1 MKLAFILSLFC
12 MGFFSPTRVMQLNY
26 TPAKENA
33 REYKIKF
40 SSNKGRKVV
49 LMIENSEVS
58 VSGYNGDEVV
68 IEASGMEQPPKRAEG
83 LKALYNSVT
92 DNTGIGLAVT
102 QENNVIRIEK
112 AARKEARYTIKI
124 PKNTSLVYEEV
135 NWHGNHDL
143 RVSDLEGNVEVS
155 LNNSSAFLT
164 NISGAVHANTTNGN
178 IDVVFTSLGQERS
191 SSIHSVNGHID
202 VALPDNTKASY
213 KLHTVN
219 GEVYSD
225 FEVETKEKGGL
236 RKVSGGDHIAGST
249 NGGGV
254 SVDLSSVNSDIFLR
268 KRK

>member
-1 MKLAFILSLFC
+1 
-12 MGFFSPTRVMQLNY
+12 MGFFSPTHFVQVEY
-26 TPAKENA
+26 TPAEANA

-40 SSNKGRKVV
+40 NNTKDRKLV
-49 LMIENSEVS
+49 LMIENAEVT

-68 IEASGMEQPPKRAEG
+68 IEATGLEQAPKRAEG
-83 LKALYNSVT
+83 LKALYNTVS

-102 QENNVIRIEK
+102 QENNVIRFEK
-112 AARKEARYTIKI
+112 ATRKEARYSVKI

-135 NWHGNHDL
+135 NWHGNNDL

-164 NISGAVHANTTNGN
+164 NISGAVDANTTNGN
-178 IDVVFTSLGQERS
+178 IDVVFTNLSQQKS
-191 SSIHSVNGHID
+191 SSVRSVNGHID

-225 FEVETKEKGGL
+225 FEVETKEKNGL
-236 RKVSGGDHIAGST
+236 RKVSGGDRIVGST
-249 NGGGV
+249 NGGGI
-254 SVDLSSVNSDIFLR
+254 SMDLSSVNSDIFLR